1 MRAKFLKRICSVI
14 LAVAM
19 LMSLAT
25 VTTFAITD
33 EDIPASVELG
43 KGFNLLDC
51 KTFESANLKSAIL
64 FDSVDSLN
72 PTKVRI
78 GDIESNMTY
87 ITSMSS
93 YLDNTHTD
101 ISTEVGVTKEGL
113 LAKAEIKAKFG
124 FKGEWESSG
133 TVNTSRLILEI
144 LAKAYKYSLNMEM
157 SEPWAKDENDEYVS
171 INPTFAYDLVHMRPE
186 DLFNTYGTHIVTQY
200 DAGGEAYTAYEGT
213 DTSNS
218 MKSEFD
224 IETNAT
230 VNVGAE
236 DVAEV
241 NVEVNASGGEKHED
255 SFANNNKQTSMRVR
269 GGDPFYS
276 TFDKIISG
284 DADETVNGWLQ
295 SMFTMDENTGS
306 TKATMIQTDDLKLM
320 PLWELLEMD
329 YGTDHSK
336 RVAQLRDYF
345 QENANREYL
354 ELYEEFIYGIPGD
367 YADNY
372 NVVQKAFVS
381 EENLDAVESV
391 PADRIPIYTEAELN
405 KIGKY
410 DEYPLDGNYILMRDI
425 ELKYDFGGIGYTSDR
440 TIEPFTGD
448 FDGNGHTIY
457 DLNPVVR
464 YNGTSE
470 VYMGFILYNKGNLHN
485 IRFADSNFDCRES
498 QKTTTTIKSNV
509 ANTATA
515 YLGLAVGRN
524 AADTNC
530 CNLSNVYIDNAT
542 LIIKNAPKTSYVG
555 LAAGC
560 IADTNFVS
568 DITVVNSYIDVSAAL
583 DDGKYHIGA
592 VCGAS
597 SSGVGMISHDNV
609 VKCDKDA
616 FVGGCI
622 GSFVSDSTQRVE
634 TYSYEN
640 EVQSASMSGRQ
651 LSGYGDLNAYTF
663 GGSDKYALTSEK
675 LFKYYCDK
683 ENIIGGIGGY
693 AEEWKIHSETTAKP
707 WLIVHAPD
715 GMTAYQNSLISMKN
729 LKVYFA
735 QYGDDT
741 ASYEDVTDRVN
752 FVYDFSEIAEDVPVT
767 VVYGKHL
774 VEFTVDVVEP
784 VVTDIAITNKGK
796 TQFRVGEKFD
806 NSLFAGQI
814 LYSNN
819 LTSSLSANDEGL
831 TVYIPELEG
840 DNPINVGEYKFI
852 ETSTGTDVVV
862 EYKGFR
868 TTYQISVLPED
879 LTGKLHLSAG
889 NAESAPGGTF
899 DVVINLNNNPG
910 IVALSAYMEYDNN
923 LFEVLDVIDGGL
935 LNSSD
940 KLLTTESVVTGNS
953 SIVPLLWMD
962 DAATADNAESGTLV
976 TVRFQVKDD
985 NIDESIYGMNTIRC
999 VNGEAVNKA
1008 GETITIPDMVVK
1020 VKLNETAI
1028 GDVNSN
1034 NEINSWDAVLL
1045 TQHTF
1050 NIPNG
1055 INILAADI
1063 NRDGSV
1069 NSLDSTNLNRYIVG
1083 LFGLTGA
1090 PGKFDVRV
1098 KSKFFDDEILTGLV
1112 VNNILPQPEE
1122 KFGYIFGGYYSDA
1135 DYTNKIERLPAQSVR
1150 EMVVYAKYSVG
1161 YVIESDIELV
1171 NNIHVPG
1178 VDTQLE
1184 CEEDKYALWNV
1195 YSGESLVFTQTNVI
1209 PASYTPTKPLRVE
1222 KHVEDYT
1229 GKTYSI
1235 TYVNDVESTYT
1246 TENPTTYTYG
1256 ADTPLT
1262 SPVSV
1267 ENATAIVFA
1276 GWYDNAEFEG
1286 LPISNMNG
1294 RFGNTTLYAKWNRWT
1309 CRVSLDPR
1317 GGILDETVLTHTYG
1331 TETKLPTPTHSNPDY
1346 KFVRWVHD
1354 NNTITSIP
1362 ADVYHANNKY
1372 SYEIYAEWS
1381 YEPTITLTLNG
1392 SATNPFSTDIETREN
1407 VNAFTK
1413 YSIGDYATDYETEEL
1428 RVYKFIGWY
1437 KTGTDLFVTKQYL
1450 ENVEVDLD
1458 LTAKWEDVTQTFVVN
1473 FYDHDGTTLLHSDE
1487 YLYRD
1492 SIQFVEAP
1500 PYTGTYESDEL
1511 VFHGWKLKPGR
1522 SLGDTDYIDVSSIHT
1537 SGARV
1542 VDVVAYLRN
1551 RAKSVLVTYR
1561 HDESYYDFGRT
1572 EIAQIYNYLADYA
1585 TYPYIS
1591 SGIQNTIPAEVK
1603 DFEKQI
1609 WYGMFDTAFMISWIN
1624 DAMRGTGTMEINGI
1638 SYCMYYSN
1646 GDELYTRDYVEWESD
1661 TVTSNTYNILCDV
1674 NPGPG
1679 SLLDIMTYTYGGET
1693 VTLPTDVT
1701 KTGYVFEGWYDN
1713 REYTG
1718 SPITQVTGNNKG
1730 DKIFYAKWTKA
1741 N

>member
-1 MRAKFLKRICSVI
+1 MRAKLSKRICSAI

-19 LMSLAT
+19 LMSLAPI
-25 VTTFAITD
+25 TTFAITD

-43 KGFNLLDC
+43 KGFNLLEC

-64 FDSVDSLN
+64 FDSVDTLN

-78 GDIESNMTY
+78 GNVESNMTY

-113 LAKAEIKAKFG
+113 LAKAEVKAKFG

-200 DAGGEAYTAYEGT
+200 DAGGEAYTSYEGT

-224 IETNAT
+224 ITTNAT
-230 VNVGAE
+230 VNVSAA
-236 DVAEV
+236 DVADV

-276 TFDKIISG
+276 TFDKIIAG

-372 NVVQKAFVS
+372 DVIREAMVTD
-381 EENLDAVESV
+381 ENLGVVESA
-391 PADRIPIYTEAELN
+391 PADRIPIYTEVELN
-405 KIGKY
+405 KIGRSE
-410 DEYPLDGNYILMRDI
+410 DYPLDGKYTLMRDI
-425 ELKYDFGGIGYTSDR
+425 EMKYDFGGIGYTTDK

-457 DLNPVVR
+457 DLNPIAR

-470 VYMGFILYNKGNLHN
+470 VYMGFILYNMGNLYN
-485 IRFADSNFDCRES
+485 IRFEDSNFECRES
-498 QKTTTTIKSNV
+498 QKTTTAIKLNV
-509 ANTATA
+509 ANTAKA
-515 YLGLAVGRN
+515 FLGLAVGRN
-524 AADTNC
+524 VAETNSS
-530 CNLSNVYIDNAT
+530 NLSNIYIDNAT
-542 LIIKNAPKTSYVG
+542 FIIDNVPHETYVG

-583 DDGKYHIGA
+583 DDGLYHIGA

-597 SSGVGMISHDNV
+597 SSGAGMISHDNV

-663 GGSDKYALTSEK
+663 GGSDAFALTNEK

-693 AEEWKIHSETTAKP
+693 AEEWKIHSETVAKP

-752 FVYDFSEIAEDVPVT
+752 FVYDFSEISEDVPVT

-796 TQFRVGEKFD
+796 IQFRVGEKFD

-819 LTSSLSANDEGL
+819 LTSSLSASDEGL

-840 DNPINVGEYKFI
+840 DNPIDVGEYKFI

-862 EYKGFR
+862 EYMGC
-868 TTYQISVLPED
+868 TETYQISVLPEE
-879 LTGKLHLSAG
+879 LEGKLHFSSS
-889 NAESAPGGTF
+889 NVESAPGGSF
-899 DVVINLNNNPG
+899 DVVIELKNNPG
-910 IVALSAYMEYDNN
+910 IVALSAYLEYDKD
-923 LFEVLDVIDGGL
+923 LFEVESITDAKL
-935 LNSSD
+935 LNTTNDLLTSDSEEID
-940 KLLTTESVVTGNS
+940 KLPT
-953 SIVPLLWMD
+953 VPLIWID
-962 DAATADNAESGTLV
+962 TGATENNTSSGTLV
-976 TVRFQVKDD
+976 TVKFKVKQGAF
-985 NIDESIYGMNTIRC
+985 DESVYGMNKIKC
-999 VNGEAVNKA
+999 VNGEATDKA
-1008 GETITIPDMVVK
+1008 GNIIDIPDMVVK
-1020 VKLNETAI
+1020 VKLNKTAI
-1028 GDVNSN
+1028 GDVDSNSV
-1034 NEINSWDAVLL
+1034 IDSWDAVLL
-1045 TQHTF
+1045 MRETF
-1050 NIPNG
+1050 DVPRNI
-1055 INILAADI
+1055 INRLAADI
-1063 NRDGSV
+1063 NRDGII
-1069 NSLDSTNLNRYIVG
+1069 NQHDSTYLNRYIVG
-1083 LFGLTGA
+1083 FFGLTGA

-1098 KSKFFDDEILTGLV
+1098 KNKFFDDVILEDLV
-1112 VNNILPQPEE
+1112 VNSDLPQPEE
-1122 KFGYIFGGYYSDA
+1122 KFGYVFDGYYSDA
-1135 DYTNKIERLPAQSVR
+1135 EYTKPIEKLPAKSVR
-1150 EMVVYAKYSVG
+1150 EIVIYAKYKEG
-1161 YVIESDIELV
+1161 YIIDSSLELE
-1171 NNIHVPG
+1171 NNIHVFGQETPLVSEG
-1178 VDTQLE
+1178 VT
-1184 CEEDKYALWNV
+1184 LWNV
-1195 YSGESLVFTQTNVI
+1195 YDDNRLIYRAVSSI
-1209 PASYTPTKPLRVE
+1209 PANYKPTTDLRVE
-1222 KHVEDYT
+1222 KYVEDLT
-1229 GKTYSI
+1229 GKTYTI
-1235 TYVNDVESTYT
+1235 TYVENGVECTCA
-1246 TENPTTYTYG
+1246 TENPIIYTYG
-1256 ADTPLT
+1256 VDTAIT
-1262 SPVSV
+1262 SPVSAANTSTGYNV
-1267 ENATAIVFA
+1267 VNFA
-1276 GWYDNAEFEG
+1276 GWYTNPEFDG
-1286 LPISNMNG
+1286 LPVTNMNG
-1294 RFGNTTLYAKWNRWT
+1294 RFGDITLYAKWDRWT
-1309 CRVSLDPR
+1309 CKINLDAK
-1317 GGILDETVLTHTYG
+1317 GGNCDGYMVHTYG
-1331 TETKLPTPTHSNPDY
+1331 TETILPTPTHSNPDY
-1346 KFVRWVHD
+1346 KFLRWVH
-1354 NNTITSIP
+1354 NGNAIESIP
-1362 ADVYHANNKY
+1362 ATDYNSSKTY
-1372 SYEIYAEWS
+1372 TYDIYAEWT
-1381 YEPTITLTLNG
+1381 YAPTITLTLRG
-1392 SATNPFSTDIETREN
+1392 SATDPFSKEVEVREN
-1407 VNAFTK
+1407 VNAFEK
-1413 YSIGDYATDYETEEL
+1413 YSIAVPAGDYETEDE
-1428 RVYKFIGWY
+1428 RVYTFMGWY
-1437 KTGTDLFVTKQYL
+1437 KTGTDLLVTEQYL
-1450 ENVEVDLD
+1450 ENIEVDLD
-1458 LTAKWEDVTQTFVVN
+1458 LTARWEDTTEILVVN
-1473 FYDHDGTTLLHSDE
+1473 FYDNDNTLLHSDE
-1487 YLYRD
+1487 YIYRE
-1492 SIQFVEAP
+1492 SIKFVEVP
-1500 PYTGTYESDEL
+1500 EYTGKFENDEL
-1511 VFHGWKLKPGR
+1511 VFTGWILKNGR
-1522 SLGDTDYIDVSSIHT
+1522 YLGDMDYVDVSRIHT
-1537 SGARV
+1537 SGERV
-1542 VDVVAYLRN
+1542 VDVIAYLRD
-1551 RAKSVLVTYR
+1551 RSKSVLVTYR

-1572 EIAQIYNYLADYA
+1572 EMARIYNYLADRP

-1591 SGIQNTIPAEVK
+1591 SGTQNTIPAELK
-1603 DFEKQI
+1603 SFEKEF
-1609 WYGMFDTAFMISWIN
+1609 WFSTYNEPFMIMNVIE
-1624 DAMRGTGTMEINGI
+1624 AICGTGTMEVDGT

-1646 GDELYTRDYVEWESD
+1646 GDELYTRDYVEWA
-1661 TVTSNTYNILCDV
+1661 SNTYNILCDV

-1679 SLLDIMTYTYGGET
+1679 SLLDIMTYTNGGET
-1693 VTLPTDVT
+1693 VTLPTNVT
-1701 KTGYVFEGWYDN
+1701 KEGYVFEGWYDN
-1713 REYTG
+1713 REYEG
-1718 SPITQVTGNNKG
+1718 SPITEVTGDNKG
-1730 DKIFYAKWTKA
+1730 DKIFYAKWTEA